1 MRNSEKHNLD
11 QKTQKL
17 TNVSNNQHDLGRQ
30 ALSVFVIVPWRKE
43 RTRKLQSHHRVFLEA
58 TTWRL
63 SFNDAAHRHRLQTHG
78 CRCATRKTCH
88 NEYAWT
94 PGYTEDA
101 QLRDGRC
108 DKLQACSAKR
118 ARIMQNYAD
127 VERDRGLPGTTISRT
142 AAHASDTHID
152 QSVDSLT
159 LLVKN
164 RLFRRTGWRT
174 AERICCR
181 IAEPVATMV

>member
-1 MRNSEKHNLD
+1 
-11 QKTQKL
+11 
-17 TNVSNNQHDLGRQ
+17 VSNNQHDLGRQ
-30 ALSVFVIVPWRKE
+30 ALSAFDIVPWRKE

-63 SFNDAAHRHRLQTHG
+63 SINDAAHKHRRRLQTHG

-94 PGYTEDA
+94 PGYTDDA

-108 DKLQACSAKR
+108 DKLRACLAKR
-118 ARIMQNYAD
+118 ARIMENYAD
-127 VERDRGLPGTTISRT
+127 VERDRGLPGTTISGT
-142 AAHASDTHID
+142 AAHASSNTHID

-159 LLVKN
+159 LLVKDTLSDARAGEQQREYVAVLEN
-164 RLFRRTGWRT
+164 LWPRWHEDLIRPEVGVRTK
-174 AERICCR
+174 
-181 IAEPVATMV
+181 